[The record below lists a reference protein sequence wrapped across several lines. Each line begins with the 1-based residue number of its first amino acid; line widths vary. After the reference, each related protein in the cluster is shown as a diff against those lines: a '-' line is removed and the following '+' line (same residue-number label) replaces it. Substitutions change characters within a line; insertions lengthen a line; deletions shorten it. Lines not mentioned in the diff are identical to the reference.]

1 MLRLALACSI
11 LLAAGGCVES
21 TAVEPFYTQGS
32 DLDLYASLA
41 DLGALLRV
49 EEGCNGSGKVT
60 DRFLERY
67 GRRQSV
73 VRARLERE
81 QGGAALEAAEEIHVH
96 PYCGEPGRSHY
107 WRARYESVLAELE
120 RRLLIAPPR

>member
-1 MLRLALACSI
+1 MFRLALACSI
-11 LLAAGGCVES
+11 LFSAGGCTDS
-21 TAVEPFYTQGS
+21 PAVEPFYTQGS
-32 DLDLYASLA
+32 DLDLYGSLA

-49 EEGCNGSGKVT
+49 EEGCNGSNKVT

-67 GRRQSV
+67 GRRQSA

-81 QGGAALEAAEEIHVH
+81 HGAAALEGAEEIHVH
-96 PYCGEPGRSHY
+96 PSCGEPGRSHY

-120 RRLLIAPPR
+120 GRLAIAPPR